1 MFENEVAALTRVDR
15 GLSDADRVDRLSAL
29 EQVKAA
35 CAAAQARITADF
47 AESQA
52 EVAAAW
58 QRRARKCADDDDFD
72 GWRAAREQA
81 RRATVD
87 STVADSG
94 SSPRSRRRGRGAREV
109 GVAGQVALAR
119 RVSPSRGVRHLA
131 LALALVHHLPSTL
144 AALEVGALSEWRAE
158 LVVRETAILA
168 PEQQSAVDA
177 ELFDGLGT
185 EGVGRRGDRELVRRV
200 RAIAYRL
207 DAESVMKRC
216 RGAEVQRRVSI
227 RPAPDTMSYVTAYL
241 PVAQGGGGARGA
253 HRGVGSE
260 SGRRR
265 RTLEGPA
272 HGGPARRAGD
282 RPGHRER
289 SSG

>member
-1 MFENEVAALTRVDR
+1 MFEDEVAVLTRVDR
-15 GLSDADRVDRLSAL
+15 SLSDADRIDRLSAL

-58 QRRARKCADDDDFD
+58 QRRARKCADDDDDFD

-158 LVVRETAILA
+158 LVVRETAI
-168 PEQQSAVDA
+168 P
-177 ELFDGLGT
+177 
-185 EGVGRRGDRELVRRV
+185 
-200 RAIAYRL
+200 
-207 DAESVMKRC
+207 
-216 RGAEVQRRVSI
+216 
-227 RPAPDTMSYVTAYL
+227 
-241 PVAQGGGGARGA
+241 
-253 HRGVGSE
+253 
-260 SGRRR
+260 
-265 RTLEGPA
+265 GP
-272 HGGPARRAGD
+272 
-282 RPGHRER
+282 
-289 SSG
+289 